1 MHRLYDMHCHLS
13 AATSC
18 TAIANE
24 ADRLGI
30 AFLDM
35 GVTPDAD
42 EGTSRTTGP
51 RNVARACG
59 LHPWWVEANEDGR
72 RAARRAAELC
82 GGARLVGEV
91 GLDFS
96 PARCRTRPAQIA
108 AFADIVE
115 ACSQTDIPHRVLSLH
130 AVRSSGT
137 VLDILQTYGMT
148 ARAACVFHWFSGTGD
163 EFARARDAGCF
174 FSVNPRM
181 LETRRG
187 REFARQAP
195 LDRLL
200 LETDLPAPLEAPVAA
215 SDYACTLEAV
225 LDGLAEIR
233 RESRAELA
241 ERIAAT
247 SRALMRLEEG
257 RRA

>member
-51 RNVARACG
+51 RNVARAFG
-59 LHPWWVEANEDGR
+59 LHPWWVEADEDGR

-148 ARAACVFHWFSGTGD
+148 ARAACVFRH
-163 EFARARDAGCF
+163 
-174 FSVNPRM
+174 
-181 LETRRG
+181 RR
-187 REFARQAP
+187 
-195 LDRLL
+195 
-200 LETDLPAPLEAPVAA
+200 
-215 SDYACTLEAV
+215 
-225 LDGLAEIR
+225 
-233 RESRAELA
+233 
-241 ERIAAT
+241 
-247 SRALMRLEEG
+247 
-257 RRA
+257 